1 MQVRYKK
8 TIGIVG
14 GKGKTG
20 SQFARFF
27 RGLGFKVLISDL
39 DTKLTN
45 DELVERSDLVVFS
58 VPLHLSE
65 KIISEEV
72 GKCRRK
78 DQIILDVSSLKQNQ
92 VKAMNK
98 AKGQVIGMHPLFG
111 PSKTTFEGLSMVLCP
126 GRCRKKVLAE
136 VRGIFEDAGMKINVM
151 KPAEHDKLMAVVQV
165 IPHLKTIL
173 AGELL
178 REFGVNPKVPYD
190 ISTPIY
196 KLELDII
203 GRIFSQ
209 DGMLYSA
216 IIAQNPYS
224 NKLVKILKNIVKG
237 YERDVRKQDLKKLDA
252 RFQNVKGFLGEFSD
266 EAFRDSERI
275 INEMQKWK

>member
-1 MQVRYKK
+1 
-8 TIGIVG
+8 
-14 GKGKTG
+14 
-20 SQFARFF
+20 
-27 RGLGFKVLISDL
+27 
-39 DTKLTN
+39 
-45 DELVERSDLVVFS
+45 
-58 VPLHLSE
+58 
-65 KIISEEV
+65 
-72 GKCRRK
+72 
-78 DQIILDVSSLKQNQ
+78 
-92 VKAMNK
+92 
-98 AKGQVIGMHPLFG
+98 
-111 PSKTTFEGLSMVLCP
+111 
-126 GRCRKKVLAE
+126 
-136 VRGIFEDAGMKINVM
+136 
-151 KPAEHDKLMAVVQV
+151 
-165 IPHLKTIL
+165 LKTIL